1 MRVADLIGALDLV
14 GRVYRNS
21 KGSGPA
27 DAVVKLIQQFEGA
40 GDITLNEWVQDKQAT
55 PKRQTTKP
63 RTSKKPTTSQEPI
76 KRSVIKQTADDV
88 LPRLEHA
95 ETHNSLRE
103 AISQAKLSAAEW
115 QKLAKQVTGNPVRS
129 GPAAREAIETH
140 ISNRLLLLDRA
151 GSVKRLFS

>member
-1 MRVADLIGALDLV
+1 METIKVADLIGALDLV

-40 GDITLNEWVQDKQAT
+40 GDITLNEWVQHKQAA

-63 RTSKKPTTSQEPI
+63 KPTTSQKPTKQNII
-76 KRSVIKQTADDV
+76 KETADDV

-95 ETHNSLRE
+95 ETHNSIRE
-103 AISQAKLSAAEW
+103 VIGEAKLSAAEW
-115 QKLAKQVTGNPVRS
+115 QKLAKKITGNSVRS

-140 ISNRLLLLDRA
+140 FSNRLLLRHRA